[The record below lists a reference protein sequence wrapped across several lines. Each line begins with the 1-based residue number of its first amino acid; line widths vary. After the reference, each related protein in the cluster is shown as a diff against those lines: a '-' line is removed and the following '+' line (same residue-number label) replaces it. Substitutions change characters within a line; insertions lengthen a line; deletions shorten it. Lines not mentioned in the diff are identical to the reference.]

1 MPIFKMPKV
10 SPGLSIT
17 TDDDVLHFLNPDNK
31 SKYVDAR
38 IALKNSDIYSL
49 IYQLSSDIAD
59 AKFVAESSRTQ
70 GILNNPTTEC
80 RGFLDDS
87 GECKKSL
94 SDTNKKVEEDNK
106 QKNY

>member
-1 MPIFKMPKV
+1 MNK
-10 SPGLSIT
+10 LSIK
-17 TDDDVLHFLNPDNK
+17 DRLRNYGLWISVAALIPMVLKGFNINILPENYDQII
-31 SKYVDAR
+31 
-38 IALKNSDIYSL
+38 IAI
-49 IYQLSSDIAD
+49 LSILVMA
-59 AKFVAESSRTQ
+59 

-106 QKNY
+106 

>member
-1 MPIFKMPKV
+1 MNK
-10 SPGLSIT
+10 LSIK
-17 TDDDVLHFLNPDNK
+17 DRLRNYGLWISVAALIPMVLKGFNINILSENYDQII
-31 SKYVDAR
+31 
-38 IALKNSDIYSL
+38 IAI
-49 IYQLSSDIAD
+49 LSILVMA
-59 AKFVAESSRTQ
+59 

-106 QKNY
+106 

>member
-1 MPIFKMPKV
+1 MNKISIKDRLRNYGLWISVAALIPMVLKGFNINILPENYDQIIIAI
-10 SPGLSIT
+10 LSIL
-17 TDDDVLHFLNPDNK
+17 VM
-31 SKYVDAR
+31 A
-38 IALKNSDIYSL
+38 
-49 IYQLSSDIAD
+49 
-59 AKFVAESSRTQ
+59 

-106 QKNY
+106 